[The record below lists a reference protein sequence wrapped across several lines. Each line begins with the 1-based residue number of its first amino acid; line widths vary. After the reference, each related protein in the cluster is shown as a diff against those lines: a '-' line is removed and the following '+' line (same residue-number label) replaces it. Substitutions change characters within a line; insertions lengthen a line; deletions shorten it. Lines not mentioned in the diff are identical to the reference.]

1 MNVTT
6 SKLNEKY
13 VKNLVCFLFGRITS
27 ELGTSIFMFAL
38 SLHILDITG
47 SATIFSTILSV
58 GMLPS
63 IFVNIFAG
71 IGIDRGNKKKIM
83 VACDCTSA
91 VCMIIFFLTYLKVY
105 DSILLLGVYSIVL
118 STIQSVFSLT
128 VYSSIP
134 NLFAKD
140 KIMKI
145 NSDYQAVG
153 AVVNILGPVLGG
165 VLYYAI
171 SFKYIIIIEIVTFV
185 LSALSELLFTYKKN
199 IMQDNNKF
207 SDNFR
212 NVYGYISREKI
223 IFNLLTI
230 VLIVNFVFIPLTSV
244 LLPYYGYKVMELS
257 STALG
262 SLQASWSVGVIIGA
276 VFASIKLIQSKLCK
290 LIFRFLQLQG
300 VVILLWLIPS
310 VLFNHS
316 VTAIVVLVTFGGILL
331 VGGLF
336 NSIINIPM
344 MTYLQV
350 AVPENIRAS
359 IYGVVNTCVMIA
371 APIGIWLYGI
381 IIDKMNISIGVVIS
395 GVIILITSTLACHNK
410 GMREFF
416 AKEIKD

>member
-6 SKLNEKY
+6 SKLNDSYK
-13 VKNLVCFLFGRITS
+13 KNSICFLFGRITS
-27 ELGTSIFMFAL
+27 ELGTSIFKFAL

-47 SATIFSTILSV
+47 SATIFSTILSI

-83 VACDCTSA
+83 VICDFASA
-91 VCMIIFFLTYLKVY
+91 ICMMLFLLLYLKMP
-105 DSILLLGVYSIVL
+105 SNILILGAYSIVL
-118 STIQSVFSLT
+118 STIQSVFSLS

-134 NLFAKD
+134 NLFTKD

-165 VLYYAI
+165 VLYHAI
-171 SFKYIIIIEIVTFV
+171 SFKYVIAVEIATFV
-185 LSALSELLFTYKKN
+185 VSAISEIMFTYKKN

-212 NVYGYISREKI
+212 NVYGYISREKV
-223 IFNLLTI
+223 IFSLLII

-257 STALG
+257 ATVLG
-262 SLQASWSVGVIIGA
+262 SLQSSWSVGVIIGA
-276 VFASIKLIQSKLCK
+276 VIASIKLVQSKLSK
-290 LIFRFLQLQG
+290 RIFRFLQLQG
-300 VVILLWLIPS
+300 IVILLWLIPS
-310 VLFNHS
+310 TLFKHS
-316 VTAIVVLVTFGGILL
+316 VVASVVLITFGAILL
-331 VGGLF
+331 IGGLL

-350 AVPENIRAS
+350 AVPENLRAS

-381 IIDKMNISIGVVIS
+381 IIDKLNISVGVVLS

-410 GMREFF
+410 DIRDFF
-416 AKEIKD
+416 AKDIKE

>member
-1 MNVTT
+1 MESNLRRVLMNVTT

-27 ELGTSIFMFAL
+27 ELGTSIFKFAL

-223 IFNLLTI
+223 IFNLLR
-230 VLIVNFVFIPLTSV
+230 S
-244 LLPYYGYKVMELS
+244 E
-257 STALG
+257 
-262 SLQASWSVGVIIGA
+262 
-276 VFASIKLIQSKLCK
+276 SKPWCDRGLDNTNTLFCN
-290 LIFRFLQLQG
+290 LFLKQ
-300 VVILLWLIPS
+300 
-310 VLFNHS
+310 
-316 VTAIVVLVTFGGILL
+316 
-331 VGGLF
+331 
-336 NSIINIPM
+336 
-344 MTYLQV
+344 
-350 AVPENIRAS
+350 
-359 IYGVVNTCVMIA
+359 
-371 APIGIWLYGI
+371 
-381 IIDKMNISIGVVIS
+381 K
-395 GVIILITSTLACHNK
+395 
-410 GMREFF
+410 
-416 AKEIKD
+416 

>member
-27 ELGTSIFMFAL
+27 ELGTSIFKFAL

-153 AVVNILGPVLGG
+153 AVVNILGP
-165 VLYYAI
+165 
-171 SFKYIIIIEIVTFV
+171 EI
-185 LSALSELLFTYKKN
+185 
-199 IMQDNNKF
+199 
-207 SDNFR
+207 
-212 NVYGYISREKI
+212 G
-223 IFNLLTI
+223 
-230 VLIVNFVFIPLTSV
+230 
-244 LLPYYGYKVMELS
+244 
-257 STALG
+257 
-262 SLQASWSVGVIIGA
+262 
-276 VFASIKLIQSKLCK
+276 
-290 LIFRFLQLQG
+290 
-300 VVILLWLIPS
+300 
-310 VLFNHS
+310 
-316 VTAIVVLVTFGGILL
+316 
-331 VGGLF
+331 
-336 NSIINIPM
+336 
-344 MTYLQV
+344 
-350 AVPENIRAS
+350 RAH
-359 IYGVVNTCVMIA
+359 V
-371 APIGIWLYGI
+371 
-381 IIDKMNISIGVVIS
+381 
-395 GVIILITSTLACHNK
+395 
-410 GMREFF
+410 
-416 AKEIKD
+416 